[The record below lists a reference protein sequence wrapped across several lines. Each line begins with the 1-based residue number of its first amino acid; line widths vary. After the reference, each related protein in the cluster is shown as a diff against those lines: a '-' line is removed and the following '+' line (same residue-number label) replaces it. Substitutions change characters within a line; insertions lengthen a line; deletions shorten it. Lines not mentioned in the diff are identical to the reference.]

1 MCPTPRRHILFFV
14 IHTKFP
20 FFLWLFAKNLLS
32 LQEIMTLTDIMSK
45 VSFRFYNDHEVRAI
59 WDEVNAKWWFSV
71 QDAVGAINDQSD
83 YKKNRNYWKYLKT
96 KLRKEENELV
106 SATNQ
111 LKLRAADGK
120 RYDTDVLDAEGIR
133 LLAKYTNNQRAMD
146 FLDWFTYSDNSIDGQ
161 SRKKAYTLWE
171 SNLVADKDVGKVKS
185 LQQIHAYLF
194 GGLYD
199 FAGQIRTKTIWKDG
213 TLFCR
218 AEYLM
223 KNLTIIEAMPETTF
237 DEIVSKYVEMNVAHP
252 FMEGN
257 GRSTRIWLDLIFKKR
272 LKLCV
277 DWSKINKKDYLEAMR
292 RSTTDVSMIKRLLEG
307 AMTDRIDDRE
317 IFMKGIDYSYYYE
330 QEED

>member
-1 MCPTPRRHILFFV
+1 M
-14 IHTKFP
+14 
-20 FFLWLFAKNLLS
+20 
-32 LQEIMTLTDIMSK
+32 DK
-45 VSFRFYNDHEVRAI
+45 VSIRFYKDHEVRAV
-59 WDEVNAKWWFSV
+59 WSEENNKWFFSV
-71 QDAVGAINDQSD
+71 LDVIGAINEQPD
-83 YKKNRNYWKYLKT
+83 YAKTRNYWKYLKT
-96 KLRKEENELV
+96 KLRKEGNELV

-120 RYDTDVLDAEGIR
+120 RYNTDMMDAEGISA
-133 LLAKYTNNQRAMD
+133 LAKAIPNQKATA
-146 FLDWFTYSDNSIDGQ
+146 FLDWFVYSDSSIDGQ
-161 SRKKAYTLWE
+161 SKKKAYTLIE
-171 SNLVADKDVGKVKS
+171 SGLLDSMEPGTVKC

-199 FAGQIRTKTIWKDG
+199 FAGQIRQKTIWKDG

-223 KNLTIIEAMPETTF
+223 QNLRLIEAMPEMTF
-237 DEIVSKYVEMNVAHP
+237 DEIANKYVEMNVAHP

-277 DWSKINKKDYLEAMR
+277 DWSKIDKKDYLEAMR
-292 RSTTDVSMIKRLLEG
+292 QSTTDARAIKALLQQ
-307 AMTDRIDDRE
+307 AMTDKIDDRE

-330 QEED
+330 QTD

>member
-1 MCPTPRRHILFFV
+1 M
-14 IHTKFP
+14 
-20 FFLWLFAKNLLS
+20 
-32 LQEIMTLTDIMSK
+32 DK
-45 VSFRFYNDHEVRAI
+45 VSIRFYKDHEVRAV
-59 WDEVNAKWWFSV
+59 WSEEDNKWFFSV
-71 QDAVGAINDQSD
+71 LDVIGAINEQPD
-83 YKKNRNYWKYLKT
+83 YAKTRNYWKYLKT
-96 KLRKEENELV
+96 KLRKEGNELV

-120 RYDTDVLDAEGIR
+120 LYNTDMMDAEGISA
-133 LLAKYTNNQRAMD
+133 LAKVIPNQKATA
-146 FLDWFTYSDNSIDGQ
+146 FLDWFVYSDSSIDGQ
-161 SRKKAYTLWE
+161 SKKKAYTLIE
-171 SNLVADKDVGKVKS
+171 SGLLDSMEPGTVKC

-199 FAGQIRTKTIWKDG
+199 FAGQIRQKTIWKDG

-223 KNLTIIEAMPETTF
+223 KNLSIIEQMPETTF
-237 DEIVSKYVEMNVAHP
+237 DEIMNKYVEMNVAHP

-277 DWSKINKKDYLEAMR
+277 DWSKIDKKEYLAAMR
-292 RSTTDVSMIKRLLEG
+292 QSTTDATAIKALLKG
-307 AMTDRIDDRE
+307 AMTDKIDDRE

-330 QEED
+330 QTD